1 MMKFRYYRLICYVV
15 GLIVIYLIPLGAIEN
30 HRLCLWYHLFQVDC
44 FGCGFTRS
52 FFCFMNGELLKAIS
66 YNKMVLFVPLGWA
79 IVIQDSWMIMTK
91 SNRLS
96 LLERIFM
103 HRARWLYPNLNIFK
117 KLN

>member
-52 FFCFMNGELLKAIS
+52 FFCFMHGEFLKAIA
-66 YNKMVLFVPLGWA
+66 YNKMILFIPIVWVGVL
-79 IVIQDSWMIMTK
+79 QDSWMILTK
-91 SNRLS
+91 SNRWS
-96 LLERIFM
+96 LLEQIFM
-103 HRARWLYPNLNIFK
+103 HIAKWLYPNLNIFK
-117 KLN
+117 NLD